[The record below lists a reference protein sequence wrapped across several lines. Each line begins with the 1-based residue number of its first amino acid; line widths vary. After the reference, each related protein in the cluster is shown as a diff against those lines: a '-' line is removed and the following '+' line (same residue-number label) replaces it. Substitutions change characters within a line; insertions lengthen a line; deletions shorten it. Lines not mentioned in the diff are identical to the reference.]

1 MSFVYATLSYVHH
14 FLVHLTGRPLKQLQ
28 RPGLTWGRRALELVL
43 SISLAFS
50 QTHELNITSSSA
62 TGLHFTCEY
71 CGNELEIGKQT
82 LKPAHGV
89 ESGDLWVEEALFTG
103 VRLCVGF

>member
-1 MSFVYATLSYVHH
+1 MAARFLKDVRLLLLASGLWGSSSEPPDLVSFLYARHSCVYR

-50 QTHELNITSSSA
+50 QTHELKIT
-62 TGLHFTCEY
+62 F
-71 CGNELEIGKQT
+71 
-82 LKPAHGV
+82 
-89 ESGDLWVEEALFTG
+89 
-103 VRLCVGF
+103 